1 MKIRKIKNNILNK
14 IKCAIDEKELTVFE
28 KDNCIYRINGIEN
41 ENIIIIYKIE
51 SGKKHEIELFEIV

>member
-14 IKCAIDEKELTVFE
+14 IKHATNEKELTVFK

-51 SGKKHEIELFEIV
+51 SGKKHKIELFEIV